1 MAGAERRETRAG
13 EVWEAVAAGEF
24 DALRDEDDLSP
35 HIPILARIA
44 LAHELRPE
52 VRSGRAGGV
61 QEEQTRVWEEMCVC
75 VCVCVCVSLCVPLSP
90 SFYPCLPASPPT
102 PQSLFRF
109 LSFHPPFPCTCP
121 ADTNHPDPDP

>member
-75 VCVCVCVSLCVPLSP
+75 VCVCVCPCVCLSLPLSIP
-90 SFYPCLPASPPT
+90 VCLPPLPP
-102 PQSLFRF
+102 PNLSFAFSLFTRLF
-109 LSFHPPFPCTCP
+109 LARVPRTQI
-121 ADTNHPDPDP
+121 TRDPDP

>member
-1 MAGAERRETRAG
+1 MFVSSRPHSHGVNMAGAERRETRAG

-75 VCVCVCVSLCVPLSP
+75 VCVCV
-90 SFYPCLPASPPT
+90 
-102 PQSLFRF
+102 
-109 LSFHPPFPCTCP
+109 
-121 ADTNHPDPDP
+121 